1 MKSDYHLH
9 TWHSADSET
18 PMRSMIEEGI
28 RIGLKTMCFTEHM
41 DYDTPKEMGNF
52 ELDTEAYL
60 YEYQCL
66 KEEYQDRIELLFG
79 VELGL
84 QAHLVEK
91 HEAYVSKY
99 PFDFVIGSSHVVRGC
114 DPYYPSFFEG
124 RTEES
129 CYLEYFESIEK
140 NIRAFSDFDSYGH
153 LDYVVRYG
161 PNKNRDYSYGKY
173 GEILEGI
180 LKLLIEKGIA
190 LEVNSG
196 GIKYGLGEPNP
207 SVDVIRA
214 YRKLGGEFIT
224 LGSDAHAPEY
234 LAYEF
239 KQLRR
244 ILEECGFS
252 RYTEFRKRTPEFVE
266 LTNI

>member
-1 MKSDYHLH
+1 M
-9 TWHSADSET
+9 
-18 PMRSMIEEGI
+18 
-28 RIGLKTMCFTEHM
+28 
-41 DYDTPKEMGNF
+41 
-52 ELDTEAYL
+52 
-60 YEYQCL
+60 
-66 KEEYQDRIELLFG
+66 
-79 VELGL
+79 
-84 QAHLVEK
+84 
-91 HEAYVSKY
+91 
-99 PFDFVIGSSHVVRGC
+99 VRGC

-161 PNKNRDYSYGKY
+161 PNKNRDYSYEKY
-173 GEILEGI
+173 REILDGI

-196 GIKYGLGEPNP
+196 GIKYGLGEP
-207 SVDVIRA
+207 
-214 YRKLGGEFIT
+214 KLGGELIT
-224 LGSDAHAPEY
+224 LGSDAHTPEY

-239 KQLRR
+239 KKLRQ
-244 ILEECGFS
+244 ILEECGFT
-252 RYTEFRKRTPEFVE
+252 RYTEFRKRKPEFVE